1 MAKVRGFAP
10 ATIANVGPCFDVV
23 GVAINEPGDEV
34 EVEHTSEFRGVKL
47 VDIVNNP
54 KLPLGPNNVVEA
66 VGQKLW
72 DSIRPYKGM
81 PYGVK
86 VTLYKNMKIGTGM
99 GSSASSESA
108 VAIALLELLG
118 YPIDRHSKPVLEAL
132 VYGEQIAAGSP
143 HPDNVLPSFFGG
155 ALVIY
160 DDLNFTRYEGQHYYH
175 QPSIYFTVASP
186 DLRLDTKEMR
196 KVLPK
201 TTTLVETTRNL
212 LKEKSTFKGR
222 KINLEVQDY
231 SEQIKAIATEMKVSE
246 ETVQRYLIGSL
257 KVMYGLKYD
266 IPNMLGDGV
275 LQDGI
280 ITPVRAKYIKGF
292 DKVKDAALQEGACG
306 VSISGSG
313 PAMFAVA
320 KSIDSAQRIGD
331 AMLRSW
337 ESEGVRAVI
346 YVSPINN
353 QGARLV

>member
-34 EVEHTSEFRGVKL
+34 EVELTSEFRGVKL
-47 VDIVNNP
+47 VEIVNNP
-54 KLPLGPNNVVEA
+54 GLPLGPYNVVEA

-72 DSIRPYKGM
+72 DSIKPYKGK
-81 PYGVK
+81 PYGAK

-118 YPIDRHSKPVLEAL
+118 YPIDKHSKPVLEAL
-132 VYGEQIAAGSP
+132 VYGEQVATGSP
-143 HPDNVLPSFFGG
+143 HPDNVLPSFFGS

-160 DDLNFTRYEGQHYYH
+160 DGLNFTRYEGQHNYH
-175 QPSIYFTVASP
+175 HPSIYFAVVSP
-186 DLRLDTKEMR
+186 DLRLDTREMR

-212 LKEKSTFKGR
+212 LKERSAPKGC
-222 KINLEVQDY
+222 KIDLGIDY
-231 SEQIKAIATEMKVSE
+231 SEQIKAIATEMKISE
-246 ETVQRYLIGSL
+246 ENARRYLIGSL

-266 IPNMLGDGV
+266 IPKMLGDGV

-280 ITPVRAKYIKGF
+280 ITPIRAKYIRSY
-292 DKVKDAALQEGACG
+292 DRVKDSALHEGAYG

-313 PAMFAVA
+313 PSMFAVA
-320 KSIDSAQRIGD
+320 PSLDSAHRIGD
-331 AMLRSW
+331 VMIKAW
-337 ESEGVRAVI
+337 ERKGVRAVI
-346 YVSPINN
+346 YASPINN